1 MAGRFLARCRRA
13 LATLGDMPQPVSFSA
28 LAFNPVPESE
38 NRIHSDEVAREY
50 GFRGGLVPGVVVS
63 AYLLHPAAVAWG
75 RDFIERGR
83 SHVVVHSPVYD
94 GERFRVE
101 LESASEDRYEAALF
115 DDRGTRCASA
125 SVSLP
130 ERAPEPPP
138 IRHDAIRPRDAERA
152 VATRAVMERLRV
164 SGLGAMPAR
173 WNESAEITTYLASA
187 GEMAP
192 VFHRDRLA
200 NPAFVLGLT
209 NWLLGANVKMSP
221 WLHLETHAQSY
232 RAIEPGAEL
241 VAEAAIADLFD
252 KKGHEFVDVDVT
264 IYGRE
269 DHLAVA
275 SVRLRAI
282 YRMRG
287 V

>member
-1 MAGRFLARCRRA
+1 M
-13 LATLGDMPQPVSFSA
+13 ATLPLMPLPESFEG

-38 NRIHSDEVAREY
+38 NRIHSDEVARAY

-75 RDFIERGR
+75 RDWLERGQA
-83 SHVVVHSPVYD
+83 HAVVHSPVYH

-101 LESASEDRYEAALF
+101 VERASADRYEAVLF

-130 ERAPEPPP
+130 ERAPEPPRIRRDP
-138 IRHDAIRPRDAERA
+138 ILPRNSERP
-152 VATRAVMERLRV
+152 VATREGMERLRS

-173 WNESAEITTYLASA
+173 WNENAEITTYLKAA
-187 GEMAP
+187 DEMAP

-221 WLHLETHAQSY
+221 WLHLETHAQAY
-232 RAIEPGAEL
+232 RATPPGSEL
-241 VAEAAIADLFD
+241 VVEAAIADLFE
-252 KKGHEFVDVDVT
+252 KKGHEFVDVDMT
-264 IYGRE
+264 IYGRT
-269 DHLAVA
+269 DGRVFS

-287 V
+287 L